1 MKAQSAEYVMSEVA
15 VSRFPING
23 LFEIVLVG
31 KSNVGKSSFINAMT
45 NRRNLARTSSQPGKT
60 RTANFYLIKESFY
73 IVDMPGYGYA
83 KASKS
88 IKQQFEEILYDYLTK
103 RKTDF
108 VVFFLLDHRHS
119 PTKNDSAMLSFIRK
133 CGIDPVIILTKT
145 DKVKSSERIK
155 TDRAI
160 SSILQITVDDA
171 VFPFSIN
178 DASTSEAVWEFIEEL
193 VGVDTEK
200 AEINLS

>member
-1 MKAQSAEYVMSEVA
+1 M
-15 VSRFPING
+15 
-23 LFEIVLVG
+23 
-31 KSNVGKSSFINAMT
+31 
-45 NRRNLARTSSQPGKT
+45 
-60 RTANFYLIKESFY
+60 
-73 IVDMPGYGYA
+73 
-83 KASKS
+83 
-88 IKQQFEEILYDYLTK
+88 
-103 RKTDF
+103 
-108 VVFFLLDHRHS
+108 
-119 PTKNDSAMLSFIRK
+119 
-133 CGIDPVIILTKT
+133 IILTKT

-160 SSILQITVDDA
+160 SSILQITDDDA